1 MKRTL
6 RFHLISVFS
15 VLAFIGVWYLLTDV
29 LQLVNPLLMP
39 SPVTVFKTFIRKL
52 TVKNPDGGTLGE
64 HTISSLKLVVSGY
77 LLGIAVG
84 TPLGVAM
91 AWNKWVDRFVRP
103 LFDLLRPVPP
113 IGWIPL
119 VMVLFGIGTFA
130 KVFIIFFATLV
141 PSTVNAYT
149 GIRQVSETH
158 LWVARTFGA
167 SRSQMLWKVAIPS
180 AMPMLFTGLR
190 VSLSTSWGTLVA
202 AEMLAAQKGLGYMI
216 QFNRMFLNSDII
228 LVGMILIGVIGAMLT
243 MILGAFEKILV
254 RGR

>member
-1 MKRTL
+1 MKKTL
-6 RFHLISVFS
+6 RFHLISVVS
-15 VLAFIGVWYLLTDV
+15 VIAFIGMWHLLTDV
-29 LQLVNPLLMP
+29 FELANPLLMP
-39 SPVTVFKTFIRKL
+39 SPSVVFRAFLRKL
-52 TVKNPDGGTLGE
+52 TNRNPDGGTLSE
-64 HTISSLKLVVSGY
+64 HTLSSLKLVVNGY

-84 TPLGVAM
+84 TPLGIVM
-91 AWNKWVDRFVRP
+91 AWNRWFNRFLRP

-130 KVFIIFFATLV
+130 KVFIIFFATLI
-141 PSTVNAYT
+141 PCMLNAYT
-149 GIRQVSETH
+149 GISQVSDTH

-167 SRSQMLWKVAIPS
+167 SRQQMLWRVAIPS

-216 QFNRMFLNSDII
+216 QFNRMYLNSDII
-228 LVGMILIGVIGAMLT
+228 LVGMILIGVIGSMLT
-243 MILGAFEKILV
+243 LVLGVFEKLLV
-254 RGR
+254 KGR